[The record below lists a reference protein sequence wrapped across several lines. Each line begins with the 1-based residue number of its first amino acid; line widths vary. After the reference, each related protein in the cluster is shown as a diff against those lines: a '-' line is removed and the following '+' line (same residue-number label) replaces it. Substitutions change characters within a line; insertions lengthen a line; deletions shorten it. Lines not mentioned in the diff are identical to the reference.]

1 MGYTPVCKQKILY
14 EDELV
19 PCRADGR
26 ELLIMWPDGGQPRAF
41 DAACP
46 HEDVSLARGV
56 FNGRTLICIAHR
68 WVFDGRNGAGLSPTG
83 CEMTEYPMRVVD
95 GMVEVDLPD

>member
-14 EDELV
+14 EGELV

-41 DAACP
+41 DAACR
-46 HEDVSLARGV
+46 EIDRLRCRLRGV
-56 FNGRTLICIAHR
+56 A
-68 WVFDGRNGAGLSPTG
+68 GA
-83 CEMTEYPMRVVD
+83 
-95 GMVEVDLPD
+95 